1 MQLAVLSAQQR
12 RKLLPRL
19 GLASVRA
26 LAAALVLIV
35 LATGSASAAGTLRV
49 ATSADY
55 PPFNYFDEE
64 GRLAGFDIEI
74 ARALCAE
81 MEVQCLFIHREW
93 ALLIPALLAG
103 EFDAIAASM
112 SITEKR
118 RRIVSFTDHYYRNA
132 SQFVTSRGSDFDP
145 KWPEGKTIGA
155 LRATIASDWL
165 EENVAGIATV
175 RLYRGQ
181 TELLQALVNGH
192 VDAVFGDILG
202 LHAWLSTSE
211 DAKFRFI
218 GEGIR
223 LDEGI
228 GIAVRHQDEALRLRL
243 NGALRALITNGIYRR
258 INARYFP
265 FSIH

>member
-1 MQLAVLSAQQR
+1 M
-12 RKLLPRL
+12 
-19 GLASVRA
+19 RA
-26 LAAALVLIV
+26 LAAAFVLIL
-35 LATGSASAAGTLRV
+35 LASGSAGAAETLRV

-55 PPFNYFDEE
+55 PPFNYVDEE
-64 GRLAGFDIEI
+64 DRLAGFDIDI
-74 ARALCAE
+74 ARALCDE
-81 MEVQCLFIHREW
+81 VEVQCLFIQREW
-93 ALLIPALLAG
+93 AFLIPALLAG

-132 SQFVTSRGSDFDP
+132 SHFVTDKGSDFDP
-145 KWPEGKTIGA
+145 KRPEGKTIGA
-155 LRATIASDWL
+155 LRDTIASDWL

-181 TELLQALVNGH
+181 TELLQSLVNGH
-192 VDAVFGDILG
+192 VDAVFADVLG
-202 LHAWLSTSE
+202 LHAWLGTLE
-211 DAKFRFI
+211 GATFRFI

-228 GIAVRHQDEALRLRL
+228 GIAVRHEDEALRLRL

-265 FSIH
+265 FSIY

>member
-1 MQLAVLSAQQR
+1 M
-12 RKLLPRL
+12 
-19 GLASVRA
+19 RA
-26 LAAALVLIV
+26 LAAALVLIL
-35 LATGSASAAGTLRV
+35 LATGSAGAAGAAGTLRV

-55 PPFNYFDEE
+55 PPFNYLDEE
-64 GRLAGFDIEI
+64 DRLAGFDIAI
-74 ARALCAE
+74 ARALCDE
-81 MEVQCLFIHREW
+81 MEVQCLFIQRKW
-93 ALLIPALLAG
+93 AFLIPALLAG
-103 EFDAIAASM
+103 EFDAIAASI

-132 SQFVTSRGSDFDP
+132 SHFVTSESSDFDP
-145 KWPEGKTIGA
+145 KWPEGKSIGA
-155 LRATIASDWL
+155 VRATIASDWL

-181 TELLQALVNGH
+181 TELLQALVNAH
-192 VDAVFGDILG
+192 VDAIFGDVLG
-202 LHAWLSTSE
+202 LHAWLSTFE
-211 DAKFRFI
+211 GATFRFI
-218 GEGIR
+218 GEGIH

-265 FSIH
+265 FSIY

>member
-1 MQLAVLSAQQR
+1 M
-12 RKLLPRL
+12 
-19 GLASVRA
+19 RA
-26 LAAALVLIV
+26 LAAALVLIL
-35 LATGSASAAGTLRV
+35 LATGSAGAAGTLRV

-64 GRLAGFDIEI
+64 GRLAGFDIDI
-74 ARALCAE
+74 ARTLCAE
-81 MEVQCLFIHREW
+81 MEVQCLFIQREW

-118 RRIVSFTDHYYRNA
+118 RRIVGFTDHYYRNA
-132 SQFVTSRGSDFDP
+132 SQFVTSKGSDFDP
-145 KWPEGKTIGA
+145 KWPEGNTIGA
-155 LRATIASDWL
+155 VRATIASDWL

-181 TELLQALVNGH
+181 SELLQALVNGH
-192 VDAVFGDILG
+192 VDAIFGDILG
-202 LHAWLSTSE
+202 LYAWLSTIGG
-211 DAKFRFI
+211 ATFRFT

>member
-1 MQLAVLSAQQR
+1 M
-12 RKLLPRL
+12 
-19 GLASVRA
+19 
-26 LAAALVLIV
+26 LIL
-35 LATGSASAAGTLRV
+35 LATGSAGATGTLRV

-64 GRLAGFDIEI
+64 NRLSGFDIDI
-74 ARALCAE
+74 ARALCDE
-81 MEVQCLFIHREW
+81 MEVRCVFIQREW
-93 ALLIPALLAG
+93 AFLIPALLAG

-118 RRIVSFTDHYYRNA
+118 QRIVSFTNHYYRNA
-132 SQFVTSRGSDFDP
+132 SHFVTSKGSDFDP

-155 LRATIASDWL
+155 MRATIASDWL
-165 EENVAGIATV
+165 EENFAGIATV

-181 TELLQALVNGH
+181 TELLHALVNAH
-192 VDAVFGDILG
+192 VNAIFGDVLG
-202 LHAWLSTSE
+202 LHAWLNTVE
-211 DAKFRFI
+211 GATFRFI
-218 GEGIR
+218 GEGIH

-228 GIAVRHQDEALRLRL
+228 GIAVRHEDEALRLQL
-243 NGALRALITNGIYRR
+243 NGALRALIANGTYRR

>member
-1 MQLAVLSAQQR
+1 
-12 RKLLPRL
+12 
-19 GLASVRA
+19 
-26 LAAALVLIV
+26 LVLI
-35 LATGSASAAGTLRV
+35 LLTTGSAGAAETLRI
-49 ATSADY
+49 ATTADY

-64 GRLAGFDIEI
+64 DRLAGFDIDI
-74 ARALCAE
+74 ARALCDE
-81 MEVQCLFIHREW
+81 MEVQCLFIQREW
-93 ALLIPALLAG
+93 ALLVPALLAG
-103 EFDAIAASM
+103 EFDAIVASM

-132 SQFVTSRGSDFDP
+132 SHFVTGKDTDFDP
-145 KWPEGKTIGA
+145 KRPEGKTIGA

-192 VDAVFGDILG
+192 VDAIFGDVLG
-202 LHAWLSTSE
+202 LHAWLGTFE
-211 DAKFRFI
+211 GATLRFI
-218 GEGIR
+218 GKGIH

-228 GIAVRHQDEALRLRL
+228 GIAVRHEDEALRLRL
-243 NGALRALITNGIYRR
+243 NRALRALVTDGTYQR

-265 FSIH
+265 FSIY